1 MALSGGFS
9 TTTLSSGGRD
19 GEPAEQSSAFSLSDI
34 AGVANMVESVVTSSA
49 FSIREALEP
58 TSTVGT
64 SGGCGETSSEQ
75 LPASSGAAQESPSTV
90 VTIRGCGGA
99 SSDAACVEASI
110 PGFDDQR
117 LSNLLSRFLT
127 SYAAEIRKQELI
139 EKYNS
144 LKKSGK
150 LSSFLD
156 NGGRRTQQRII
167 RYMPYRRSDA
177 SEQ

>member
-1 MALSGGFS
+1 MGEVEKWRGFAQAPKGLIKTGSFSILSCSIAGSMALSGGFS

-19 GEPAEQSSAFSLSDI
+19 GEPAEESSAFSLSDI

-117 LSNLLSRFLT
+117 LR
-127 SYAAEIRKQELI
+127 
-139 EKYNS
+139 
-144 LKKSGK
+144 
-150 LSSFLD
+150 
-156 NGGRRTQQRII
+156 
-167 RYMPYRRSDA
+167 
-177 SEQ
+177 